1 MIQPGLLGN
10 GARFVHVAPGIT
22 APFMIG
28 RRIPTTVSIT
38 SPNRLAFNGI
48 PGAAGA
54 AVSVCKVR
62 ATEGAGG

>member
-1 MIQPGLLGN
+1 MQSPN
-10 GARFVHVAPGIT
+10 GETSVPRV
-22 APFMIG
+22 MIG